1 MHDILI
7 SLPCVRKKRTK
18 FLILSNCISEERR
31 FMGKIL
37 CHALWKRRTAK
48 SLTHGKC
55 GFSGSDRSCNKWD
68 PSLVDHYAIM
78 DIIIAPRSCN
88 KSWHLYFGTLLTH
101 LSARWLLRGHIT
113 IITVCQNCCWRGS
126 IWLVVIQSLMREAS
140 PPICYSF
147 HLKKKGVFNFC
158 WSLLIIRLIQ
168 NKFKNIIYFVV
179 TCLIM
184 VYICSV
190 S

>member
-7 SLPCVRKKRTK
+7 SLPCVRRKRTK

-55 GFSGSDRSCNKWD
+55 GFSGSDRPCNKWD

-78 DIIIAPRSCN
+78 DIIIASKIGDGHGSRN
-88 KSWHLYFGTLLTH
+88 WHLYFGTLLTH

-113 IITVCQNCCWRGS
+113 IITVCQNCCWLHMISSNSEFEERSQPTYLLLLPSKKEGS
-126 IWLVVIQSLMREAS
+126 
-140 PPICYSF
+140 F
-147 HLKKKGVFNFC
+147 
-158 WSLLIIRLIQ
+158 
-168 NKFKNIIYFVV
+168 
-179 TCLIM
+179 
-184 VYICSV
+184 
-190 S
+190 